1 MFTSF
6 VNYNMLLPDKIS
18 YSDKQTIGQYALF
31 KNPFFR
37 MLTSEMAILNT
48 IQTCM
53 SAADINTF
61 GTIGGHPIKTR
72 TCDL

>member
-1 MFTSF
+1 
-6 VNYNMLLPDKIS
+6 
-18 YSDKQTIGQYALF
+18 
-31 KNPFFR
+31 

-53 SAADINTF
+53 SAADIINTF